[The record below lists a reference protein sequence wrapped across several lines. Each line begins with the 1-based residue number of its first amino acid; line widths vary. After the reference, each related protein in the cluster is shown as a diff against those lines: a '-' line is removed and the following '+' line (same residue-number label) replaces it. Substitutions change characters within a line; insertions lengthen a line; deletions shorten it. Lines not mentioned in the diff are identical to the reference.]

1 MFLATYWNHVQKS
14 DYQNLKPSN
23 FETFNFLY
31 SFLATYSQPKNGCY
45 LAFQKSLVAREY
57 QFPNLQRL
65 IRSMGALE

>member
-1 MFLATYWNHVQKS
+1 MFLATHWNHVQKS

-23 FETFNFLY
+23 FDVLY
-31 SFLATYSQPKNGCY
+31 SFLATYSKPKNGCY